1 MHESDL
7 MVQGGGH
14 IASRHTS
21 LLQHSEHH
29 MVSVNLYSM
38 LQFIKFGSARWHL
51 VVLTSLQA
59 GPILYLGLAH
69 GLQVR
74 SDAVVSQ
81 PQIHLSN

>member
-1 MHESDL
+1 MHC
-7 MVQGGGH
+7 
-14 IASRHTS
+14 
-21 LLQHSEHH
+21 
-29 MVSVNLYSM
+29 SM

-81 PQIHLSN
+81 PQIQLSNCNDDIIIMNYIDR